1 MTDIIFFIFLYQ
13 RWIYRVDPSRLNEF
27 GVSKEMLEKGPPQAQ
42 AAVEGAE
49 GSSVTAK
56 QEEPL
61 APKSPEEKKKE

>member
-1 MTDIIFFIFLYQ
+1 
-13 RWIYRVDPSRLNEF
+13 
-27 GVSKEMLEKGPPQAQ
+27 MLEKGPPQAQ